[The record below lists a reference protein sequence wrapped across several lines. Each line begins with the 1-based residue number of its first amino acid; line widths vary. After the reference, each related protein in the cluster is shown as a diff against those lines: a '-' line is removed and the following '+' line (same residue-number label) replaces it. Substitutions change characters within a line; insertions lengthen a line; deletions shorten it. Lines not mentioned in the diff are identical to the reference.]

1 MSREGEVRECVPR
14 ACGRRK
20 EGRPLLGPWGGRRV
34 PSGVVTAGAQVVAVR
49 CLHPG
54 WEGVSVC
61 GVRGE
66 VPCRPSESE
75 RLNYWENSEVA
86 DQFHL

>member
-1 MSREGEVRECVPR
+1 MPV
-14 ACGRRK
+14 AAGRRA
-20 EGRPLLGPWGGRRV
+20 GLSWARGAAVGCLR
-34 PSGVVTAGAQVVAVR
+34 GVVTAGAQVVAVR